1 MASRLEEVRNE
12 KIRKLNELQKE
23 RYNPYEIEKFDKQ
36 IDIDKLLEKYK
47 NIQNGQE
54 VNDIVKTAG
63 RVLSIRGHG
72 KLFFLDLSD
81 QTGKIQIVIRE
92 DKTKTF
98 NDYKYIGAGDY
109 LGVTGTITRTNSG
122 ELSIIVNDFLILSK
136 NIMPLPD
143 KWHGLEDPEL
153 RYRKRY
159 IDLAI
164 DKTVRD
170 KLFAKFKMIEN
181 IRKHLAS
188 KGFLEVE
195 TPVLHSL
202 LSGASAKPFVTHH
215 NALDIDMY
223 LRIAPECYLKRLLV
237 GGFEKVYEIG
247 RNFRNEG
254 IDFKHNP
261 EFTMM
266 ELYWAYADYEDIM
279 NLTEEIICEA
289 FKQTTGKETL
299 IYEGKEINLKRPWKR
314 ISMYQSVKDATGY
327 DFNKISEEEA
337 KAIAK
342 KEGIE
347 LEFDS
352 SRGNILSLLF
362 EKHVEETL
370 IQPTFVTQHPIE
382 ISPLAKINYKD
393 KRYTQRFE
401 LFINTWEI
409 ANAFSELNDPFDQYE
424 RLKKQV
430 EQKEMGNEEA
440 NDMDYDFVEALETGL
455 PPTGGL
461 GIGIDRLAMLITDSH
476 SIRDILAFPLLRPDK
491 GTLQVLF
498 ESMDP
503 SLVKKDENKKDT
515 KKTESKPAQ
524 KKVLPI
530 NREQALGAIKKT
542 NPEQYD
548 MNHYLESEAVM
559 KALAKKIGEDEDY
572 YGMLGLLHDIDWS
585 LTKNDSTKHL
595 TLAPKMLKDL
605 GFDDEFINTVLA
617 HGYGFDCAG
626 LKDKKR
632 TKKIE
637 HALACS
643 ETITGLVH
651 SYYLMRKSFE
661 GMKAKG
667 LMEKFKDAKF
677 AAKINRDIIK
687 ECELIGVPLNDFM
700 QLAIDAIA
708 SIQNQLKL

>member
-1 MASRLEEVRNE
+1 MASRLEEIRNE
-12 KIRKLNELQKE
+12 KIKKLEALQKE

-36 IDIDKLLEKYK
+36 FSTEQLRTKYNSIAQDTESK
-47 NIQNGQE
+47 E
-54 VNDIVKTAG
+54 TVKTAG

-72 KLFFLDLSD
+72 KLYFLDLSD
-81 QTGKIQIVIRE
+81 ETGKIQVILRG
-92 DKTKTF
+92 DKTNHF
-98 NDYKYIGAGDY
+98 DDYKYLGIGDFI
-109 LGVTGTITRTNSG
+109 GVTGTITKTNSG
-122 ELSIIVNDFLILSK
+122 ELSINTQDFLILSK

-143 KWHGLEDPEL
+143 KWHGLEDAEIK
-153 RYRKRY
+153 YRKRY

-215 NALDIDMY
+215 NALDIDMF
-223 LRIAPECYLKRLLV
+223 LRIAPECYLKRLIV

-279 NLTEEIICEA
+279 NLTEEIITEA

-299 IYEGKEINLKRPWKR
+299 VYEGKEISLKRPWKR
-314 ISMYQSVKDATGY
+314 ISMYQSVKDKTGY
-327 DFNKISEEEA
+327 DFNKISEQEA
-337 KAIAK
+337 LDIAK
-342 KEGIE
+342 KEAIE
-347 LEFDS
+347 IEFDS
-352 SRGNILSLLF
+352 SKGKILSLLF
-362 EKHVEETL
+362 EKHVEHDL

-393 KRYTQRFE
+393 QRYTQRFE

-409 ANAFSELNDPFDQYE
+409 ANAFSELNDPFDQYN

-430 EQKEMGNEEA
+430 ELKELGDEEA

-498 ESMDP
+498 ETLDP
-503 SLVKKDENKKDT
+503 SLKKEVEPKN
-515 KKTESKPAQ
+515 KTE
-524 KKVLPI
+524 KKSEKKALPI
-530 NREQALGAIKKT
+530 TREKAWEFILKHNSEK
-542 NPEQYD
+542 YD
-548 MNHYLESEAVM
+548 LNHYLESEAVM
-559 KALAKKIGEDEDY
+559 KAVAKKLNEDEEY
-572 YGMLGLLHDIDWS
+572 YGMLGLLHDIDWGE
-585 LTKNDSTKHL
+585 TKSDSTKHL
-595 TLAPKMLKDL
+595 TLAPKLLKEL
-605 GFDDEFINTVLA
+605 NLNDEFISVILS
-617 HGYGFDCAG
+617 HGYGYDCAD

-637 HALACS
+637 YALACS
-643 ETITGLVH
+643 ETITGLIH
-651 SYYLMRKSFE
+651 SYYLMRKSFD

-667 LMEKFKDAKF
+667 LMEKFKDGKF
-677 AAKINRDIIK
+677 AAKIDRNAIK
-687 ECELIGVPLNDFM
+687 ECELIGIPLDQFM

-708 SIQNQLKL
+708 EIKDKLNF